1 LDFALDKREKKIFQM
16 IRATQSRG
24 RHSLRNA
31 WYHLERGWAIRE
43 IDPAMAMFRGITAEE
58 EAATGL
64 IYAVRDRKYDN
75 ANLLNPWNHTHKHSL
90 NSFFD
95 LLSDFFAES
104 IEPVSTV
111 GIKLGSVADPNRLK
125 IYIPMIVNGEEK
137 YAIPDP
143 PLNLNVTVGG
153 KPISFKRQ
161 LDKLSKLANL
171 KNIKQIEK
179 YISNKANERNRLLY
193 AAAQRYPHV
202 ESVKDDFFFYQKQ
215 KVMKMVY
222 AYLLIEPY
230 KEQQPFV
237 QQAIDSLLKML
248 GKIES
253 VHLNDQ
259 I

>member
-1 LDFALDKREKKIFQM
+1 M
-16 IRATQSRG
+16 IKETRSRG

-31 WYHLERGWAIRE
+31 WDHLERGWAIRD
-43 IDPAMAMFRGITAEE
+43 IDPAMAWFRGITAEE

-64 IYAVRDRKYDN
+64 IYGICDRKYNN
-75 ANLLNPWNHTHKHSL
+75 ADLLNPWNHTHKHSINL
-90 NSFFD
+90 FFE

-104 IEPVSTV
+104 IEPVSKV

-161 LDKLSKLANL
+161 LDKLTKLANL
-171 KNIKQIEK
+171 KSAKQIEK
-179 YISNKANERNRLLY
+179 YISDKANERNKLLY
-193 AAAQRYPHV
+193 ASAHGYRHV
-202 ESVKDDFFFYQKQ
+202 ESVKEVFFFHQKQ
-215 KVMKMVY
+215 KVMKMAY

-230 KEQQPFV
+230 KEKQPFV
-237 QQAIDSLLKML
+237 QQAIDALLKML

-253 VHLNDQ
+253 AHLNDE